1 MGGEYSSHPD
11 CMVYND
17 TIQLALMHILIDES
31 DPRPIYRQVADE
43 IRRLIAAG
51 ALAEGEALPS
61 VRQVAVDLG
70 VNLNTVAGAYRELQA
85 DGLVTIRHGSGA
97 VVASRTSSARDAA
110 ELRKPL
116 RSALT
121 ALVLAGVPRAEIVS
135 LVRDEL
141 RALKKTSG

>member
-1 MGGEYSSHPD
+1 
-11 CMVYND
+11 
-17 TIQLALMHILIDES
+17 MHILIDES

-43 IRRLIAAG
+43 IRHLIAG
-51 ALAEGEALPS
+51 GSLAEGEALPS

-70 VNLNTVAGAYRELQA
+70 VNLNTVAGAYRELQTE
-85 DGLVTIRHGSGA
+85 GLVTIRHGSGA
-97 VVASRTSSARDAA
+97 VVASRKTSTRDAA

-121 ALVLAGVPRAEIVS
+121 ALILAGVPRSEIVN

-141 RALKKTSG
+141 RALTKSSR

>member
-1 MGGEYSSHPD
+1 
-11 CMVYND
+11 
-17 TIQLALMHILIDES
+17 MHILIDES

-51 ALAEGEALPS
+51 TLAEGEALPS

-85 DGLVTIRHGSGA
+85 EGLVTIRHGSGA
-97 VVASRTSSARDAA
+97 VVASRTTNTRDAA
-110 ELRKPL
+110 GLRKPL

-121 ALVLAGVPRAEIVS
+121 ALILAGVPRSEIVN

-141 RALKKTSG
+141 RALAKSSR

>member
-1 MGGEYSSHPD
+1 
-11 CMVYND
+11 
-17 TIQLALMHILIDES
+17 MHILIDES
-31 DPRPIYRQVADE
+31 DARPIYRQVADE
-43 IRRLIAAG
+43 IRRLIAGG
-51 ALAEGEALPS
+51 ALAEGESLPS

-85 DGLVTIRHGSGA
+85 EGLVTIRHGSGA
-97 VVASRTSSARDAA
+97 VVASRKTNTRDAA

-121 ALVLAGVPRAEIVS
+121 ALILAGVPRGEIVN

-141 RALKKTSG
+141 RALTKSSR

>member
-1 MGGEYSSHPD
+1 
-11 CMVYND
+11 
-17 TIQLALMHILIDES
+17 MHILIDES

-70 VNLNTVAGAYRELQA
+70 VNLNTIAGAYRELQTE
-85 DGLVTIRHGSGA
+85 GLLTIRHGSGA
-97 VVASRTSSARDAA
+97 VVASRTTSTRDDA

-121 ALVLAGVPRAEIVS
+121 ALILAGVPRGEIVN

-141 RALKKTSG
+141 RALKKSSR

>member
-1 MGGEYSSHPD
+1 
-11 CMVYND
+11 
-17 TIQLALMHILIDES
+17 MHIFIDES

-61 VRQVAVDLG
+61 VRQVAIDLG

-85 DGLVTIRHGSGA
+85 EGLVTIRHGSGA
-97 VVASRTSSARDAA
+97 VVAASRTTSGRDAG

-116 RSALT
+116 QSALT
-121 ALVLAGVPRAEIVS
+121 ALVLAGVPRAEILD
-135 LVRDEL
+135 LVRQEL
-141 RALKKTSG
+141 RSLKKPSR

>member
-1 MGGEYSSHPD
+1 
-11 CMVYND
+11 
-17 TIQLALMHILIDES
+17 MHILIDES

-43 IRRLIAAG
+43 IRHLIAGG
-51 ALAEGEALPS
+51 ALAEGETLPS

-85 DGLVTIRHGSGA
+85 EGLVTIRHGSGA
-97 VVASRTSSARDAA
+97 VVASRKTSTRDAA

-121 ALVLAGVPRAEIVS
+121 ALILAGVPRGEIVN

-141 RALKKTSG
+141 RALTKSSR

>member
-1 MGGEYSSHPD
+1 
-11 CMVYND
+11 
-17 TIQLALMHILIDES
+17 MHILIDES

-43 IRRLIAAG
+43 IRRLIAGG

-85 DGLVTIRHGSGA
+85 EGLVTIRHGSGA
-97 VVASRTSSARDAA
+97 VVASRKTSPRDAG

-116 RSALT
+116 QSALT
-121 ALVLAGVPRAEIVS
+121 ALVLAGVSREEIVS
-135 LVRDEL
+135 LVRREL
-141 RALKKTSG
+141 RALTKNSR

>member
-1 MGGEYSSHPD
+1 
-11 CMVYND
+11 
-17 TIQLALMHILIDES
+17 MHIIIDES

-43 IRRLIAAG
+43 IRRLIANG

-61 VRQVAVDLG
+61 VRQVAIDLG

-85 DGLVTIRHGSGA
+85 EGLVTIRHGSGA
-97 VVASRTSSARDAA
+97 VVASRTTSTRDDG

-116 RSALT
+116 QSALT

-135 LVRDEL
+135 LVRREL
-141 RALKKTSG
+141 RALKNSSR

>member
-1 MGGEYSSHPD
+1 
-11 CMVYND
+11 
-17 TIQLALMHILIDES
+17 MHILIDES

-43 IRRLIAAG
+43 IRRLIAGG
-51 ALAEGEALPS
+51 ALGEGQALPS

-70 VNLNTVAGAYRELQA
+70 VNLNTVAGAYRELQTE
-85 DGLVTIRHGSGA
+85 GLVTIRHGSGA
-97 VVASRTSSARDAA
+97 VVASRKTTTRDDA

-121 ALVLAGVPRAEIVS
+121 ALILAGVPRGEIVN

-141 RALKKTSG
+141 RALMNNSR

>member
-1 MGGEYSSHPD
+1 
-11 CMVYND
+11 
-17 TIQLALMHILIDES
+17 MHILIDES

-43 IRRLIAAG
+43 IRRLIAGG
-51 ALAEGEALPS
+51 ALAEGAALPS

-70 VNLNTVAGAYRELQA
+70 VNLNTIAGAYRELQTE
-85 DGLVTIRHGSGA
+85 GLVTIRHGSGA
-97 VVASRTSSARDAA
+97 VVASRKSTTKDTA

-121 ALVLAGVPRAEIVS
+121 ALVLAGLPRAEIVS

-141 RALKKTSG
+141 RALTGNSR

>member
-1 MGGEYSSHPD
+1 
-11 CMVYND
+11 MVYSD
-17 TIQLALMHILIDES
+17 TIQLTEHMHILIDES
-31 DPRPIYRQVADE
+31 DARPIYRQVADE

-85 DGLVTIRHGSGA
+85 EGLVTIRHGSGA
-97 VVASRTSSARDAA
+97 VVASRKTNAKDAC

-116 RSALT
+116 QSALT
-121 ALVLAGVPRAEIVS
+121 ALVLAGVPRGEIVS
-135 LVRDEL
+135 LVRREL
-141 RALKKTSG
+141 RELTKKPR

>member
-1 MGGEYSSHPD
+1 MLAFI
-11 CMVYND
+11 CMVYTD
-17 TIQLALMHILIDES
+17 TIQLVERMHIFIDES

-70 VNLNTVAGAYRELQA
+70 VNLNTVAIAYRELQTE
-85 DGLVTIRHGSGA
+85 GLVTIRHGSGA
-97 VVASRTSSARDAA
+97 VVASRKSSTKDAA

-116 RSALT
+116 RTALT
-121 ALVLAGVPRAEIVS
+121 ALILAGVSRAEIVS

-141 RALKKTSG
+141 RALTKPSG

>member
-1 MGGEYSSHPD
+1 
-11 CMVYND
+11 
-17 TIQLALMHILIDES
+17 MHILIDES

-43 IRRLIAAG
+43 IRRLIAGG
-51 ALAEGEALPS
+51 ALAEGDPLPS

-97 VVASRTSSARDAA
+97 VVASRKPGTKDAG

-121 ALVLAGVPRAEIVS
+121 ALVLAGVPRNEIVS
-135 LVRDEL
+135 LVRREL
-141 RALKKTSG
+141 QALTKGSR

>member
-1 MGGEYSSHPD
+1 
-11 CMVYND
+11 
-17 TIQLALMHILIDES
+17 MHILIDES

-43 IRRLIAAG
+43 IRRLIATG
-51 ALAEGEALPS
+51 ALAEGEALPA
-61 VRQVAVDLG
+61 VRRVAIDLG
-70 VNLNTVAGAYRELQA
+70 VNLNTVAGAYRELQT

-97 VVASRTSSARDAA
+97 VVASRQSGVKDAA

-121 ALVLAGVPRAEIVS
+121 ALVLAGIPRAEIVS

-141 RALKKTSG
+141 RALTKTSR

>member
-1 MGGEYSSHPD
+1 
-11 CMVYND
+11 
-17 TIQLALMHILIDES
+17 MHIIIDES

-43 IRRLIAAG
+43 IRRLIAGG

-61 VRQVAVDLG
+61 VRQVAIDLG

-97 VVASRTSSARDAA
+97 VVASRKASTKDAG

-116 RSALT
+116 QSART

-135 LVRDEL
+135 IVRSEL
-141 RALKKTSG
+141 KALSKSSR

>member
-1 MGGEYSSHPD
+1 
-11 CMVYND
+11 
-17 TIQLALMHILIDES
+17 MHILIDES

-43 IRRLIAAG
+43 IRRLIAGG

-85 DGLVTIRHGSGA
+85 EGLVTIRHGSGA
-97 VVASRTSSARDAA
+97 VLASRKTSMKDAG

-116 RSALT
+116 QSALT
-121 ALVLAGVPRAEIVS
+121 ALVLAGVPREEIVS
-135 LVRDEL
+135 LVRREL
-141 RALKKTSG
+141 RALKSSR

>member
-1 MGGEYSSHPD
+1 
-11 CMVYND
+11 
-17 TIQLALMHILIDES
+17 MHILIDES

-43 IRRLIAAG
+43 IRRLIAGG

-85 DGLVTIRHGSGA
+85 EGLVTIRHGSGA
-97 VVASRTSSARDAA
+97 VVASRTTSTRDDG

-116 RSALT
+116 QSALT
-121 ALVLAGVPRAEIVS
+121 ALVLAGVSRDEIVS
-135 LVRDEL
+135 LVRSEL
-141 RALKKTSG
+141 RALTKNVATKGSR